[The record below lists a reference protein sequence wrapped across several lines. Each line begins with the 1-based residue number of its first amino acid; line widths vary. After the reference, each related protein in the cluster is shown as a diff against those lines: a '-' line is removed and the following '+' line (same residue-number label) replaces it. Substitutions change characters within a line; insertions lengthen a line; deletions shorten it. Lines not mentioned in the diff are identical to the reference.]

1 MGLNRQPPILERGQA
16 ARRDVNKPDTFL
28 VVLSHGYYDS
38 HTNVWGF
45 FFVFFV
51 LFFFFFGS
59 QPDSRGV
66 TASAKQTCLG
76 ALQLWH

>member
-1 MGLNRQPPILERGQA
+1 MGLNGQPPILERGQA

-38 HTNVWGF
+38 HTNVWF
-45 FFVFFV
+45 FFCLFV
-51 LFFFFFGS
+51 FGS

-76 ALQLWH
+76 PLQLWH